1 MLTIDELVDQMKRK
15 VEVAYKTGA
24 RHATE
29 IFEDDQAKRVCG
41 NCKHWSEEW
50 PEPDRG
56 ECCEVHYAI
65 VTPADFGCNR
75 FEPKDGD

>member
-1 MLTIDELVDQMKRK
+1 MPTQTLNEQDEWMFRAGYRAA
-15 VEVAYKTGA
+15 E
-24 RHATE
+24 
-29 IFEDDQAKRVCG
+29 QAQSERVCG

-75 FEPKDGD
+75 FEPKEGE